1 MLTCQHIAC
10 RIVDSCVRNYIPACQ
25 VLYLDRRFLY
35 RNGNITFRPS
45 PCMTSEELPLL
56 RVWVHGRRD
65 EEKQVEGM
73 HQGNPLPD
81 ICTTSTRGSHA
92 ALHMIP
98 DISRPHSPRLR
109 RVNAGICTFS
119 AFARKHCAARV
130 CGTCALL
137 EFDPI
142 AGSMAGGGPEEG
154 SAAAGGSAGDSAP
167 ATCRPASTRQEGNQ
181 CRGEG
186 VFTARWPFFL

>member
-35 RNGNITFRPS
+35 RNGNITFCPS

-73 HQGNPLPD
+73 HQGNPLPN
-81 ICTTSTRGSHA
+81 ICTTSTRGSPA

-119 AFARKHCAARV
+119 AFARKPCAARL

-142 AGSMAGGGPEEG
+142 AGSMAGEGRRKGAPPPEDQPETVRPPP
-154 SAAAGGSAGDSAP
+154 AALHPSGRRGTRAGGG
-167 ATCRPASTRQEGNQ
+167 
-181 CRGEG
+181 G

>member
-1 MLTCQHIAC
+1 MYRYMNSKKHMLTCQHIAC

-35 RNGNITFRPS
+35 RNGNITFCPS

-73 HQGNPLPD
+73 HQGNPLPN
-81 ICTTSTRGSHA
+81 ICTTSTRGSPA

-130 CGTCALL
+130 CGTSH
-137 EFDPI
+137 PR
-142 AGSMAGGGPEEG
+142 SHPRR
-154 SAAAGGSAGDSAP
+154 SRSRS
-167 ATCRPASTRQEGNQ
+167 RSRN
-181 CRGEG
+181 RRRHH
-186 VFTARWPFFL
+186 ARC